1 MENIK
6 KTHIVDDAKESI
18 SLLIKERLP
27 WLLLGLIGGIIVSF
41 IISRFE
47 AVLSENITLAFF
59 LPFIVYMSDAVGT
72 QTENV
77 YVRSLAHGDVQF
89 HIYLIKECVQG
100 ILLGGI
106 FGGIIASIALVWL
119 HNTDTALIVGLSMFY
134 TMAISPIMALLVP
147 ELLFK
152 KHRDPALG
160 AGPFTTI
167 IQNLISVLI
176 YFSIA
181 SLILHK

>member
-1 MENIK
+1 MKTTK

-18 SLLIKERLP
+18 SLLIRERLP
-27 WLLLGLIGGIIVSF
+27 WLLLGLIGGVFVSF

-47 AVLSENITLAFF
+47 VVLSENISLAFF

-77 YVRSLAHGDVQF
+77 YVRSLAHGDIQF

-106 FGGIIASIALVWL
+106 FGSIIGIIAFVWL
-119 HNTDTALIVGLSMFY
+119 HNMDTALTVGLSMFY
-134 TMAISPIMALLVP
+134 TMAISPVMALLVP

-152 KHRDPALG
+152 GHRDPALG

-167 IQNLISVLI
+167 IQNLISVVI

-181 SLILHK
+181 SMILFK